1 MKKESKQIWLITA
14 IVLFLSII
22 CGIAI
27 CSYLSISFHKQVM
40 DYNSY
45 TVGNLVSK
53 HPELKEEIID
63 SFLKEENYDLG
74 FSIVSQYDLDY
85 RLSFY
90 QPMLVGIIIIV
101 SISVLLI
108 GGICVFFI
116 HQYLK
121 KINEIDDY
129 MNQVLNGDY
138 TLNIKDY
145 NEGEISNL
153 KNNVYKMT
161 VKLKEQSD
169 LLLQDKI
176 YLEETLEDISHQIKT
191 PLTSMYMI
199 TDILGGEIDE
209 KTKKEFL
216 VKNQNQLER
225 LEWLITSLLKMS
237 RLDSGSVKL
246 KREKVNITELINK
259 AIEPIQVMIEL
270 KNIDVQYHLVNKEI
284 EVDKN
289 WTSEALLNIIK
300 NGCEHT
306 NDKLVISS
314 HTNPL
319 YTSITIED
327 NGEGISSTDLPH
339 IFERFYKG
347 SHNKDSIGIGL
358 NMSKKI
364 IGMQNGEIEV
374 ETKEGKGTKFI
385 IKFYKGV
392 I

>member
-14 IVLFLSII
+14 IVLCLSIL
-22 CGIAI
+22 CCIAI
-27 CSYLSISFHKQVM
+27 CSYLSIAFHKQIM

-53 HPELKEEIID
+53 YPEFKEDIID

-74 FSIVSQYDLDY
+74 FSIVNQYDLSY

-90 QPMLVGIIIIV
+90 QPMLIGTILVV
-101 SISVLLI
+101 VMATLLI

-116 HQYLK
+116 HKYLK

-161 VKLKEQSD
+161 IKLKEQSD

-199 TDILGGEIDE
+199 TDILSGEIDE

-216 VKNQNQLER
+216 SKNQNQLER

-246 KREKVNITELINK
+246 KKEKVNITELINK
-259 AIEPIQVMIEL
+259 SIEPIQVMIEL
-270 KNIDVQYHLVNKEI
+270 KNIDVQYHLINKEI

-306 NDKLVISS
+306 KDKLMISS

-327 NGEGISSTDLPH
+327 NGNGISKTDLPH

-385 IKFYKGV
+385 IKFYKC
-392 I
+392 II

>member
-1 MKKESKQIWLITA
+1 MKRESKQIWLITA

-22 CGIAI
+22 CCIAI

-45 TVGNLVSK
+45 TVGNLVNK

-90 QPMLVGIIIIV
+90 QPMLVGIIIVV
-101 SISVLLI
+101 SISVFLI

-161 VKLKEQSD
+161 IKLKEQSD

-176 YLEETLEDISHQIKT
+176 YLEEILEDISHQIKT

-209 KTKKEFL
+209 QTKKEFL
-216 VKNQNQLER
+216 AKNQNQLER

-246 KREKVNITELINK
+246 KKEKVNITELINK

-306 NDKLVISS
+306 KDKLIISS

>member
-1 MKKESKQIWLITA
+1 MKRESKQIWLITG
-14 IVLFLSII
+14 IVLALAII
-22 CGIAI
+22 CCIAI
-27 CSYLSISFHKQVM
+27 CSYLSISFHRQIE
-40 DYNSY
+40 DYNSN
-45 TVGNLVSK
+45 VIGNLLYK
-53 HPELKEEIID
+53 YPELEEDILN
-63 SFLKEENYDLG
+63 SFLTKENYDLG
-74 FSIVSQYDLDY
+74 YDFVSQHDLNY
-85 RLSFY
+85 NLSFY
-90 QPMLVGIIIIV
+90 QPMLIGIIVVVIF
-101 SISVLLI
+101 SILTI

-116 HQYLK
+116 HKYLK
-121 KINEIDDY
+121 KINEIGDY

-145 NEGEISNL
+145 NEGDISNL
-153 KNNVYKMT
+153 KNSVYKMT
-161 VKLKEQSD
+161 IKLKEQSD

-216 VKNQNQLER
+216 LKNQNQLER

-246 KREKVNITELINK
+246 KKEKVKVSELIQK
-259 AIEPIQVMIEL
+259 AMEPIQVMVEL
-270 KNIDVQYHLVNKEI
+270 KNINIEYHLVNKEL

-289 WTSEALLNIIK
+289 WTSEAILNIIK

-306 NDKLVISS
+306 KDKLIISS

-319 YTSITIED
+319 YTAIEIED
-327 NGEGISSTDLPH
+327 NGEGISNSDLPH

-347 SHNKDSIGIGL
+347 DHNKDSIGIGL

-364 IGMQNGEIEV
+364 IGMQEGEIEV
-374 ETKEGKGTKFI
+374 ETKKGKGTKFI